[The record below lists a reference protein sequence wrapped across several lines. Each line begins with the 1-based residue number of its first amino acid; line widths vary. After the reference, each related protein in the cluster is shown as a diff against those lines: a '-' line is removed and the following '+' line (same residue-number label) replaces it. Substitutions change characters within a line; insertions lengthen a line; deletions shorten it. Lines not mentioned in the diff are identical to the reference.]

1 MKRPYVAIYLL
12 IISVVLLSACAPA
25 ATPPPI
31 TVSKSTQVAVSTEAA
46 TAAVVQGTS
55 AVAELNTSYENAVA
69 LELQLLLGTLELQ
82 GTDLAM
88 TAEQAG
94 ALLPLWNNFKTIS
107 SSMAP
112 RQGQGK
118 VTPQPQDDNAAVLAQ
133 MEALVQQIQAVM
145 TSEQIKAIAEM
156 KITRETAMTIMQ
168 EQNITLGGPQ
178 LGRGNNAGNGNLPP
192 QGTPPASGP
201 GDMSG
206 NGGPGT
212 PPNGQP
218 LSDGQQPGNGQMP
231 APRAGGGMISPEL
244 VDALIQILE
253 KGK

>member
-1 MKRPYVAIYLL
+1 MKRPHAAIYLL

-25 ATPPPI
+25 ATPPI
-31 TVSKSTQVAVSTEAA
+31 TVSKSTKVAVSTEAA

-69 LELQLLLGTLELQ
+69 LQLLLGTLELQ
-82 GTDLAM
+82 GTDLAV

-107 SSMAP
+107 SSMTP
-112 RQGQGK
+112 RQGQGY

-168 EQNITLGGPQ
+168 EQGITLGDPQ

-192 QGTPPASGP
+192 QGTPPAGRP
-201 GDMSG
+201 GDISG
-206 NGGPGT
+206 NGGPGA
-212 PPNGQP
+212 PPN
-218 LSDGQQPGNGQMP
+218 GQQPGNGQMP

-244 VDALIQILE
+244 VDALIQMLE